1 MLHVSLKKP
10 ILIVLVTLLL
20 QAISHASLDNCTM
33 MNLGSDG
40 LRKRVAIV
48 GAGPLG
54 LIATKNFVEEGFDVT
69 TFERNEYVGGLWHIT
84 SDPTQTCVLPGTITN
99 TSKLTVCFSESEVWQ
114 KY

>member
-1 MLHVSLKKP
+1 LYASLKKP
-10 ILIVLVTLLL
+10 LLVVLINFFL
-20 QAISHASLDNCTM
+20 QAILQANCTM

-99 TSKLTVCFSESEVWQ
+99 TSKLTVHSSPQ
-114 KY
+114 LTLRGTD

>member
-1 MLHVSLKKP
+1 MLYVRLKKP
-10 ILIVLVTLLL
+10 LLVVLINFFL
-20 QAISHASLDNCTM
+20 QVIFKATFCNCTM

>member
-1 MLHVSLKKP
+1 MLYVSLRKLL
-10 ILIVLVTLLL
+10 LIVLVSFFIQVTS
-20 QAISHASLDNCTM
+20 ISDNCAM

-54 LIATKNFVEEGFDVT
+54 LIATKNFAEEGFDVT

-99 TSKLTVCFSESEVWQ
+99 TSKLTVRPPR
-114 KY
+114 